1 MLKEGQTQAHFS
13 YNFYSASLSKSGMIL
28 SAGGDEHWTLI
39 RFEFVSGRIWEHEEI
54 DMFRY
59 ISSLALNQN

>member
-1 MLKEGQTQAHFS
+1 MLKEGQTQAIFPTM
-13 YNFYSASLSKSGMIL
+13 FYSASLSKSEMIL

-39 RFEFVSGRIWEHEEI
+39 RFEFVNKRIWEHEEI

-59 ISSLALNQN
+59 LV